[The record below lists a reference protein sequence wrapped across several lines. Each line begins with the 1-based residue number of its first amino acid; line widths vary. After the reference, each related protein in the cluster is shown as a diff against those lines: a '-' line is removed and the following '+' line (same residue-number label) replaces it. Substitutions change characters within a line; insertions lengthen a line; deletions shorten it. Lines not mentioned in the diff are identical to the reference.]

1 MDRRSGNERRYI
13 ARNPVSIEIEW
24 ESSSGRRKG
33 TVSDISSAGCFVL
46 SGGEVIDGEAIRLFL
61 PLVDGIRVEFGGEIA
76 NHVFEIGFAVHFV
89 SISEAQ
95 TTIISDL
102 IASATK

>member
-1 MDRRSGNERRYI
+1 MDRRSGKERRYI
-13 ARNPVSIEIEW
+13 PRNPVSIEIEW
-24 ESSSGRRKG
+24 ESSNGRRKG
-33 TVSDISSAGCFVL
+33 TVSDISHAGCFVL

-61 PLVDGIRVEFGGEIA
+61 PLGDGIKVEFSGEIA

-89 SISEAQ
+89 SISDAQ
-95 TTIISDL
+95 RQINEGL